1 MSEERLQVLK
11 HGGNT
16 PGSRTAVRFYTL
28 RDFGLT
34 GALRLGRS
42 VSQCQKAYE
51 SLLSRMYQIPPQP
64 LGPILQPSPS
74 SALSRKRPTV
84 GGDSSMGPNRELQ
97 PRTPVFSTVNDP
109 VESPAYPPG
118 LTDSGD
124 QRKKKRGRPSK
135 AEAEVKAAEYAAR
148 GEPYPPPRKSKQ
160 SKTSAEG
167 PTTMASTVTFTPVT
181 MGPSIVEGPSAGRK
195 RTPKTKAVKE
205 DTISGY
211 GATPTNPQMTQGA
224 LGQPNPTPAPW
235 VQGSPREVAE
245 TAVAHS
251 HPPAQTETR
260 ERHELGPDQRAL
272 YAQVTSS
279 EANPSPERPDAN
291 KQPGAN
297 ADTPHMN
304 ETAYSPLAARQDVPD
319 PVHGPQTA

>member
-1 MSEERLQVLK
+1 MSL
-11 HGGNT
+11 
-16 PGSRTAVRFYTL
+16 
-28 RDFGLT
+28 
-34 GALRLGRS
+34 LGRS

-51 SLLSRMYQIPPQP
+51 SLLSRIYQVPPQPP

-74 SALSRKRPTV
+74 SALSRKRPAV

-97 PRTPVFSTVNDP
+97 PRTPGFPTVNDP
-109 VESPAYPPG
+109 VESPAYPLG

-160 SKTSAEG
+160 SKPSSEG

-195 RTPKTKAVKE
+195 RTPKTKAIKD
-205 DTISGY
+205 DTVSGY
-211 GATPTNPQMTQGA
+211 GATPTNLQMTQGA
-224 LGQPNPTPAPW
+224 LGQPNPMPVPW
-235 VQGSPREVAE
+235 GQGSPREAAE
-245 TAVAHS
+245 TAATHT
-251 HPPAQTETR
+251 HPAAQAETS
-260 ERHELGPDQRAL
+260 ERHELGPDRRTL
-272 YAQVTSS
+272 YAQVSPS
-279 EANPSPERPDAN
+279 EANPPSESSGAN
-291 KQPGAN
+291 KQPGAK
-297 ADTPHMN
+297 ADTPHIT
-304 ETAYSPLAARQDVPD
+304 ERAYSPLAARQDVPD

>member
-1 MSEERLQVLK
+1 MREERLQVLNFCGNPPDSRSA
-11 HGGNT
+11 GGFHMLHE
-16 PGSRTAVRFYTL
+16 SW
-28 RDFGLT
+28 LT
-34 GALRLGRS
+34 GMSLLGRS

-51 SLLSRMYQIPPQP
+51 NLLSRAYQVPPQP

-74 SALSRKRPTV
+74 SALSRKRPAG

-97 PRTPVFSTVNDP
+97 PRTPGFPTVNDP
-109 VESPAYPPG
+109 VESPAYPLG

-160 SKTSAEG
+160 SKTSSEG
-167 PTTMASTVTFTPVT
+167 PTTMASTLTFTPVT

-195 RTPKTKAVKE
+195 RTPKTKAIKD

-211 GATPTNPQMTQGA
+211 GATPTNLQMTQGA
-224 LGQPNPTPAPW
+224 LGQPNPTPVLWA
-235 VQGSPREVAE
+235 QSSPREAAE
-245 TAVAHS
+245 TAAPHT
-251 HPPAQTETR
+251 HPPAQAETN
-260 ERHELGPDQRAL
+260 ERHEMGPDQRPL
-272 YAQVTSS
+272 YAQVSSS
-279 EANPSPERPDAN
+279 EASPPSERSDAN
-291 KQPGAN
+291 RQPGAN
-297 ADTPHMN
+297 VDTAHTN
-304 ETAYSPLAARQDVPD
+304 ERAHSPLAARQDVPD